1 MIDEPLGRIFNS
13 SLTPDEAWRLLEE
26 VSLQRSEPTT
36 PGEWWLP
43 GWESTAIEL
52 NRDVGHKLTAR
63 KALPP
68 CDDTII
74 EITFEH
80 APSGSKIQVVQS
92 GFDQSFIDMVG
103 DEFFTHAEHIFSDF
117 ELFFATGVVAQR
129 AWRPWAPLGITVNAV
144 SYGLTVTAVRKNTW
158 AARLGLQVGDVV
170 LTAHGAPIFD
180 RRDLGLLERIAV
192 SGKEMPAT
200 WVHDGRHLN
209 GSALA

>member
-1 MIDEPLGRIFNS
+1 MIDKPLVRTFDS
-13 SLTPDEAWRLLEE
+13 SLTPNEAWRLLEE

-36 PGEWWLP
+36 PREWWLP
-43 GWESTAIEL
+43 GWESTAIEVD
-52 NRDVGHKLTAR
+52 RDVGHKLTAR

-80 APSGSKIQVVQS
+80 TASGSRIQVVQS
-92 GFDQSFIDMVG
+92 GFDQAFIDMIG
-103 DEFFTHAEHIFSDF
+103 DEFFAHAEHIFSDF
-117 ELFFATGVVAQR
+117 ELFFATGVVAER
-129 AWRPWAPLGITVNAV
+129 AWRPWVLLGITVDAA
-144 SYGLTVTAVRKNTW
+144 SYGLCVTAVGEKTW

-180 RRDLGLLERIAV
+180 KRDLALLERIAV
-192 SGKEMPAT
+192 SGEEMAAT
-200 WVHDGRHLN
+200 WVHDGQHFK

>member
-1 MIDEPLGRIFNS
+1 MTDKPLGRTFDS
-13 SLTPDEAWRLLEE
+13 SLTPDSAWRLLEE
-26 VSLQRSEPTT
+26 VSLERSDPTT

-43 GWESTAIEL
+43 GWESTAIEVD
-52 NRDVGHKLTAR
+52 RDVGHKLTAR

-92 GFDQSFIDMVG
+92 GFDQSFIDMIG

-117 ELFFATGVVAQR
+117 ELFFETGVIARR
-129 AWRPWAPLGITVNAV
+129 AWRPWVVLGITVNAM
-144 SYGLTVTAVRKNTW
+144 SYGLSVTAVQKNTW
-158 AARLGLQVGDVV
+158 AARLGLQVDDVV

-180 RRDLGLLERIAV
+180 KRDLAILERVAN
-192 SGKEMPAT
+192 SGEEMHAT
-200 WVHDGRHLN
+200 WIHDGQHLN
-209 GSALA
+209 GSAAA